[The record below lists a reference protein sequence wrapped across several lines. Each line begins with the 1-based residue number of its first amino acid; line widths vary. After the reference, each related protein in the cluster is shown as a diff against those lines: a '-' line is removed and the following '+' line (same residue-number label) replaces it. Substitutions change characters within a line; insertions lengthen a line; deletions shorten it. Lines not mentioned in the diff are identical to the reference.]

1 MFTGLVQQIG
11 EIIDISTSQENKTF
25 TIRMSKI
32 WSDIHIDESIAHNGV
47 CLTVVEHA
55 NDTYKVTAIKETLE
69 KTTASVWQIG
79 DKVNLERAMKAD
91 DRLGGHFVQGHVD
104 GSARCISI
112 IDKKGSKELTFEIP
126 KDKAG
131 LIVEK
136 GSITLNGISLT
147 IFNITDNTFTVAII
161 PYTWKNT
168 TIHTLQAGDEVN
180 TEYDIIGKYMQRTA
194 ELYMN
199 KT

>member
-79 DKVNLERAMKAD
+79 DKVNLERAMRAD
-91 DRLGGHFVQGHVD
+91 ERLGGHFVQGHVD
-104 GSARCISI
+104 GKAICSSIS
-112 IDKKGSKELTFEIP
+112 DQKGSKEIIFTIP
-126 KDKAG
+126 NDKAG

-136 GSITLNGISLT
+136 GSITINGISLT
-147 IFNITDNTFTVAII
+147 IYNITKDTFTVSII
-161 PYTWKNT
+161 PYTWNHT
-168 TIHTLQAGDEVN
+168 TIHLLQIGDEVN
-180 TEYDIIGKYMQRTA
+180 VEYDIIGKYMQRA
-194 ELYMN
+194 VELYAL
-199 KT
+199 K

>member
-32 WSDIHIDESIAHNGV
+32 WSDIHVDESIAHNGV

-79 DKVNLERAMKAD
+79 DKVNLERAMRAD
-91 DRLGGHFVQGHVD
+91 ERLGGHFVQGHVD
-104 GSARCISI
+104 GKAICSSIS
-112 IDKKGSKELTFEIP
+112 DQKGSKEIIFTIP
-126 KDKAG
+126 NDKAG

-136 GSITLNGISLT
+136 GSITINGISLT
-147 IFNITDNTFTVAII
+147 IYNITKDTFTVSII
-161 PYTWKNT
+161 PYTWNHT
-168 TIHTLQAGDEVN
+168 TIHLLQIGDEVN
-180 TEYDIIGKYMQRTA
+180 VEYDIIGKYMQRA
-194 ELYMN
+194 VELYAL
-199 KT
+199 K

>member
-147 IFNITDNTFTVAII
+147 IFNITDNTFTVAVI